1 MARTLDG
8 VDDQIAFGSDVT
20 VDQLAAFTAYAL
32 IRPTAT
38 IATQMQILTKMNTSY
53 LGKMYIY
60 GRSSNSIGCF
70 MPRNGGNDCY
80 ALGANDSVVVNSW
93 NVLVV
98 TWAGVGNAP
107 VLYACELGGT
117 LTDRTSTTQIG
128 SGDFWSDA
136 SATLR
141 VGARDPG
148 DASFYAGGVAD
159 CGLWSRVLNSTELA
173 DLGLGKSPEFHT
185 TGLVFA
191 TRMTGTDSP
200 EINTTGGTN
209 GTVTG
214 TTFLTHPGVTYPSGG
229 SSVPSK
235 VRAYMRRRAA

>member
-20 VDQLAAFTAYAL
+20 VDQLSAFTAYAL

-38 IATQMQILTKMNTSY
+38 VTTEMQVLTKMNSSY
-53 LGKMYIY
+53 SGKIY
-60 GRSSNSIGCF
+60 LALNNSNEFFCY
-70 MPRNGGNDCY
+70 MNRNGGNDCY
-80 ALGANDSVVVNSW
+80 ANSGDSILTINQW
-93 NVLVV
+93 NVLVC
-98 TWAGVGNAP
+98 TWAGVGSAP
-107 VLYACELGGT
+107 LLYHCLIGGT
-117 LTDRTSTTQIG
+117 LIDVTDTSQIG
-128 SGDFWSDA
+128 SGSFWNDD

-148 DASFYAGGVAD
+148 DTFYAGGVAD
-159 CGLWSRVLNSTELA
+159 CGVWSRVLDAGELA
-173 DLGLGKSPEFHT
+173 DLGIGKSPEFHT

-191 TRMTGTDSP
+191 TRMTGSESP

-214 TTFLTHPGVTYPSGG
+214 TTSLTHPSVTYPSGG
-229 SSVPSK
+229 TSAPAK
-235 VRAYMRRRAA
+235 MRQYMRRRAA